1 MTAQETIDKLNDALS
16 QLVKAYKQLQAENE
30 NLKKEVDTLNK
41 IKADLEYRLSE
52 YEDVSEIQSNKINSM
67 LDLVQSVINNNQEKV
82 NIVNNTTET
91 TEASKEEFALDIKID
106 EEIKQI
112 NNEEVQN
119 EEDIFNKDEKFDLGR
134 MESLIDR
141 LKT

>member
-16 QLVKAYKQLQAENE
+16 QLVKAYRQLQSENE
-30 NLKKEVDTLNK
+30 NLKKEIDTLNK
-41 IKADLEYRLSE
+41 IKADLEYKLSE

-67 LDLVQSVINNNQEKV
+67 LDLVQSVINTKEQSISITSQETNNNKG
-82 NIVNNTTET
+82 
-91 TEASKEEFALDIKID
+91 EFSFDLKID
-106 EEIKQI
+106 EEIKQ
-112 NNEEVQN
+112 ETPETSVQ
-119 EEDIFNKDEKFDLGR
+119 EDDSFLDKDEKFDIDR

>member
-16 QLVKAYKQLQAENE
+16 KLVKAYKELQAENE

-52 YEDVSEIQSNKINSM
+52 YEDISEVQSSKINSM
-67 LDLVQSVINNNQEKV
+67 LDLVQSVINNKEDEK
-82 NIVNNTTET
+82 IISSTTSEN
-91 TEASKEEFALDIKID
+91 TEASKEEFAFDIKID
-106 EEIKQI
+106 QDLKEEKNIS
-112 NNEEVQN
+112 N
-119 EEDIFNKDEKFDLGR
+119 EEDIFDKDEKFDIDR

-141 LKT
+141 LKS